1 MNSKAS
7 QLQKGQ
13 AIVLVAL
20 MIVALMGMLALSIDS
35 GNSYAQRR
43 MLQTAADA
51 AAMAGTH
58 LAMEQIT
65 NVGGTQDYT
74 AQRNTAIQFANR
86 NGASA
91 PDTIT
96 VVWVDNTGAAFANNA
111 LNLPVI
117 PVGKVAQGLK
127 VTIAANRNTF
137 LFRALGILQVGVTV
151 SAMAQFGTANALVG
165 AAPLL
170 MNRDTVPPGLTGP
183 AAALYTPVLVSTDN
197 GGPPCCSAGQLDSL
211 GYPIP
216 AAFVAPAPPVNN
228 FHILNDPPTSA
239 TSPATRASAANGVRG
254 TLSIGPLY
262 YIDPAGQ
269 PANDNF
275 ALGMNDRILRSI
287 ANPVFAGDLPQPG
300 KFSPY
305 NPRVF
310 MTGVNTDA
318 SGINPTTIYVFLAFY
333 IQFVVY
339 DTSTHKI
346 VIGGYWVN
354 SSGVPGSGG
363 FGLPTGGTGNPMVF
377 RLTQ

>member
-1 MNSKAS
+1 MNKKVS
-7 QLQKGQ
+7 QRQKGQ

-20 MIVALMGMLALSIDS
+20 MIVVLTGMLALSVDV
-35 GNSYAQRR
+35 GNSYGQRR

-58 LAMEQIT
+58 LAMEQVT
-65 NVGGTQDYT
+65 NAGGTQNYT
-74 AQRNTAIQFANR
+74 AQRTTAIQFANR

-96 VVWVDNTGAAFANNA
+96 IVWVDNTGAAFANNVS
-111 LNLPVI
+111 NLPII
-117 PVGKVAQGLK
+117 PVGKVAQGMK
-127 VTIAANRNTF
+127 VTIVAFRNTF
-137 LFRALGILQVGVTV
+137 LFRTFGIQQVGVTV
-151 SAMAQFGTANALVG
+151 SAMAQFGTANAIVG

-170 MNRDTVPPGLTGP
+170 MNRDTVIVGTGP
-183 AAALYTPVLVSTDN
+183 TSLYTPVLVTTDN
-197 GGPPCCSAGQLDSL
+197 GGPACCSAGQLDSL
-211 GYPIP
+211 GYLIP
-216 AAFVAPAPPVNN
+216 AAFVAPPPPVNN

-239 TSPATRASAANGVRG
+239 ASPATRSSAANGITG
-254 TLSIGPLY
+254 TLSIGPSY

-310 MTGVNTDA
+310 MTGVNTSA
-318 SGINPTTIYVFLAFY
+318 GGTNPTPIYVFLAFY
-333 IQFVVY
+333 LQFVVY

>member
-1 MNSKAS
+1 MNKNVS

-20 MIVALMGMLALSIDS
+20 MIVALTGMLALSIDS

-65 NVGGTQDYT
+65 NVGGTQNYT

-96 VVWVDNTGAAFANNA
+96 IVWVDNTGAAFANDVS
-111 LNLPVI
+111 NLPV
-117 PVGKVAQGLK
+117 
-127 VTIAANRNTF
+127 
-137 LFRALGILQVGVTV
+137 
-151 SAMAQFGTANALVG
+151 
-165 AAPLL
+165 
-170 MNRDTVPPGLTGP
+170 
-183 AAALYTPVLVSTDN
+183 
-197 GGPPCCSAGQLDSL
+197 
-211 GYPIP
+211 IP

-228 FHILNDPPTSA
+228 FHIMNDPPTSA
-239 TSPATRASAANGVRG
+239 TSLATRASAANGLS
-254 TLSIGPLY
+254 TTISIGPSY

-275 ALGMNDRILRSI
+275 ALGMNDRIQRSI
-287 ANPVFAGDLPQPG
+287 ANPVFAGDTPQPG
-300 KFSPY
+300 RFSPY

-310 MTGVNTDA
+310 MVAVNTSA
-318 SGINPTTIYVFLAFY
+318 SGANPTTITIFLAFY
-333 IQFVVY
+333 TQFVQY
-339 DTSTHKI
+339 DASHK
-346 VIGGYWVN
+346 VILGGYWVN

>member
-1 MNSKAS
+1 MKMNGKSTR
-7 QLQKGQ
+7 LQKGQ

-20 MIVALMGMLALSIDS
+20 MLVALTGMLALSIDV
-35 GNSYAQRR
+35 GNSYAHRR

-65 NVGGTQDYT
+65 NAGGTQNYA

-86 NGASA
+86 NGASG

-96 VVWVDNTGAAFANNA
+96 IVWVDNTGAAFANDGSNM
-111 LNLPVI
+111 PII
-117 PVGKVAQGLK
+117 PGGKVAQGMK
-127 VTIAANRNTF
+127 VTIGANRNTF
-137 LFRALGILQVGVTV
+137 LFRALGILQFGVTV

-165 AAPLL
+165 ASPLL
-170 MNRDTVPPGLTGP
+170 MNNDTVSSGNPT
-183 AAALYTPVLVSTDN
+183 LYIPVLVTTDN

-211 GYPIP
+211 GYTIP

-239 TSPATRASAANGVRG
+239 GSPATRSSAANGISG
-254 TLSIGPLY
+254 TLSIGPNY

-275 ALGMNDRILRSI
+275 ALGINDRILRSI
-287 ANPVFAGDLPQPG
+287 ANPVFAGDQPQPG
-300 KFSPY
+300 KFSAY

-310 MTGVNTDA
+310 MTAVNVDA
-318 SGINPTTIYVFLAFY
+318 SGANPTKIVMFLAFY
-333 IQFVVY
+333 TQFVLY
-339 DTSTHKI
+339 DASHKVI
-346 VIGGYWVN
+346 IGGYWVN

>member
-1 MNSKAS
+1 MNSKVS

-13 AIVLVAL
+13 AIILVAL
-20 MIVALMGMLALSIDS
+20 MMIVLTGMLALSIDV
-35 GNSYAQRR
+35 GNSYGQRR

-58 LAMEQIT
+58 LAMEQIM
-65 NVGGTQDYT
+65 NVGGTQNYT
-74 AQRNTAIQFANR
+74 AQRNAATLFANR

-96 VVWVDNTGAAFANNA
+96 IVWVDNTGAAFANDVSK
-111 LNLPVI
+111 LPVI
-117 PVGKVAQGLK
+117 PLGKVAQGMK
-127 VTIAANRNTF
+127 VTISGNRDTL
-137 LFRALGILQVGVTV
+137 LFRALGIIQVGVTV

-170 MNRDTVPPGLTGP
+170 MNRDTVIVGTGP
-183 AAALYTPVLVSTDN
+183 TALYTPVLVTTDN
-197 GGPPCCSAGQLDSL
+197 GGPACCSLGQLDSL

-216 AAFVAPAPPVNN
+216 LAFVAPAPPVNN

-239 TSPATRASAANGVRG
+239 TSPATRSSAANGITG

-310 MTGVNTDA
+310 MTGVNTSA
-318 SGINPTTIYVFLAFY
+318 GGTNPTPIYVFLAFY
-333 IQFVVY
+333 LQFVVY
-339 DTSTHKI
+339 DTGTHKI